1 MCYQPPVCC
10 VLLARSFA
18 SHPSDHHTHPKRLPS
33 NVCLVTELPPLT
45 TSLFLLP
52 QDLHARLIPG
62 LHCISSDCL
71 PVLREIGRSFIPP
84 TANLRPAP
92 NKLWST
98 RRTDRVYHSLNH
110 TLSYLLPAARR
121 RPRFGHN
128 STYTRPSGH
137 LYPQTTSYSSTLR
150 PSCHELPVRPVSR
163 TTTHRQAPAIHSFG
177 PVVPHAGDFPVAFI
191 RRSFSVHIAPFT
203 TAFTPSRLP
212 GSSGPITCRP
222 LRETI
227 GLKIRRPH
235 K

>member
-110 TLSYLLPAARR
+110 TLCQQHVGGLALATIQHIHAHPDTFIPRLRLIPRRCGQVATSCLSALSVARPPTARRQLFIRSGPLFHTPETFPLLSFDAPFPSTSPLLRPLSLHRVFPAAADLS
-121 RPRFGHN
+121 PAGPFGKQ
-128 STYTRPSGH
+128 
-137 LYPQTTSYSSTLR
+137 L
-150 PSCHELPVRPVSR
+150 
-163 TTTHRQAPAIHSFG
+163 
-177 PVVPHAGDFPVAFI
+177 D
-191 RRSFSVHIAPFT
+191 
-203 TAFTPSRLP
+203 
-212 GSSGPITCRP
+212 
-222 LRETI
+222 
-227 GLKIRRPH
+227 
-235 K
+235 